1 MRQESNQTLKKL
13 REKVNLNQQ
22 ELTSKIYKASEE
34 LRAELKTATKKD
46 KNSAVI
52 QTLDELRNFTGA
64 LASRIDEL
72 EEALEESQ
80 ALDDELPGIE
90 RQSSKISRT
99 SEYKPSPPDMTPFL
113 NDVQKLQD
121 DINDLS
127 LKIESTF
134 VSKDLFDVFVS
145 EYRTTL
151 DQTATK
157 IEELSKTDTVPDL
170 TVPILASVRGQNVLN
185 WKTFSDGIFFHI
197 HSCFDLL

>member
-1 MRQESNQTLKKL
+1 MIEQTAANMRQESNQTLKKL

-34 LRAELKTATKKD
+34 LRAELKNATKKD

-64 LASRIDEL
+64 LACRIDEL

-134 VSKDLFDVFVS
+134 VSKDLFDVFVA
-145 EYRTTL
+145 EYKTTS
-151 DQTATK
+151 DRTATK
-157 IEELSKTDTVPDL
+157 IEELTKTDAVPDL
-170 TVPILASVRGQNVLN
+170 TVPILASARGLN
-185 WKTFSDGIFFHI
+185 FRTLKVENHG
-197 HSCFDLL
+197 LR